1 MVPVSINVLLLVVL
15 LDWNVE
21 VRDNRLPNSHG
32 ITLMTCDQKWNLCA
46 ETPGAANGTAA
57 FNGALNSAV
66 VVRRNWM
73 GNGQGLSL
81 HGTTSDCVVEGCVL
95 QRSFVVAR
103 AD

>member
-1 MVPVSINVLLLVVL
+1 M

-81 HGTTSDCVVEGCVL
+81 HGTTSDVVAEGCAFASEAML
-95 QRSFVVAR
+95 LLSRELTELR
-103 AD
+103 AS

>member
-1 MVPVSINVLLLVVL
+1 MLVVL
-15 LDWNVE
+15 VDWNVE

-81 HGTTSDCVVEGCVL
+81 HGTTSDVVAEGCVTKIVWC
-95 QRSFVVAR
+95 RES
-103 AD
+103 